1 MEWYQGKFLSSSD
14 STMEEAVV
22 QVVGVVVWRETVAV
36 TGSQIVFWLDLGGGG
51 GGRQRSLNLKTGD
64 LAGVWLVPP
73 SDCDI

>member
-1 MEWYQGKFLSSSD
+1 MEL
-14 STMEEAVV
+14 AVV
-22 QVVGVVVWRETVAV
+22 EVDVLDVEVVELRELRETVAV

>member
-1 MEWYQGKFLSSSD
+1 MEL
-14 STMEEAVV
+14 AVV
-22 QVVGVVVWRETVAV
+22 EVDVLDVEVVELRETVAV

-51 GGRQRSLNLKTGD
+51 GGRQRSLNLNTGD